1 MEDRLLLTINFH
13 LRRSPNPWF
22 SFKNSMYCFSHKNV
36 VVLDH
41 FSSRVRA
48 RKNFKIKLSFGSSFR
63 LVDPQLHCLACHKPR
78 RLGHLSPF
86 ASADDSLAV
95 NGSPQPS
102 TTGDTVELRDK
113 LDNPLQN
120 EGYNSALLQSLHDV
134 AREFESALR
143 VQSSVSNLSW
153 FSIDWIGVDQ
163 NAWVKTLSYQ
173 ASACSL
179 LLAAC
184 EVLSLGDRRNREIN
198 VLVQKSL
205 SQLCATLENAIRDT
219 LSDKKSELYEWFWS
233 EQVPLAVSTYVNYFE
248 DQRFADVVGIN
259 KGLLSSLVDAS
270 GKAVPIFAL
279 GCVAAIT
286 KLGPA
291 KVSCTQFYSIVP
303 NVNGRLMEMLLG
315 LVSIRKAYHSIKK
328 IGLHREFLVHFGP
341 RAAACRVEDDHST
354 KEVLFWVNLVH
365 KQLLQAL
372 GRERIWSRLS
382 TSESIEVLNKDL
394 AIFGFFIALGR
405 RTQCFLCAKNFE
417 TLPEPIG
424 GLIRYFIGG
433 SVLYYPQLSS
443 ISSYQLYVEVVCEEL
458 DWLPFY
464 PGVENLR
471 LMHGHKS
478 TRDPPSEEAIALV
491 LDVCSHWIQ
500 SFIKYSKWLEH
511 PSNVKAVR
519 FLSRGHNILKKSK
532 EEVGLPKKLMTENGA
547 TGLVEIAS
555 SRSYISSRK
564 DLDSFD
570 KALESV
576 DEALLKLE
584 KLLQKRH
591 ISSSNSGREHLKPAG
606 SDLDKIRKLKKEAEF
621 LEASFRAKADLLKQG
636 NDINRSE
643 SSVSNK
649 RQSNSSRGISRG
661 NSNIE
666 RDKSSSNSDGL
677 WSFLV
682 RRPRTL
688 DSGSPT
694 SYSSDNT
701 RVTETN
707 EIQQFNL
714 IRNEL
719 QELER
724 RVQRSAK
731 SSNNKEE
738 EVNVMD
744 DAAKYSSDPKGL
756 QVVKVQEKENF
767 IEKFLDRLKETTTDV
782 LQGTQLLAIDVA
794 AATGL
799 LIRVLTGDEL
809 TEKEKQGLR
818 RTLTDL
824 ASVIPIGFLMLLPV
838 TAVGHAAMLAAIKRY
853 IPSLIPS
860 TYGPERLDLLR
871 QLKKVK
877 EMDSTDADPLTPA
890 DEP

>member
-1 MEDRLLLTINFH
+1 MEVLEFQYLPNTCCSNTVSKWK
-13 LRRSPNPWF
+13 SPNPWF

-621 LEASFRAKADLLKQG
+621 LEASFRAKADLLKQ
-636 NDINRSE
+636 
-643 SSVSNK
+643 
-649 RQSNSSRGISRG
+649 
-661 NSNIE
+661 
-666 RDKSSSNSDGL
+666 
-677 WSFLV
+677 
-682 RRPRTL
+682 
-688 DSGSPT
+688 
-694 SYSSDNT
+694 DNT